1 MKRAY
6 IYILLLVW
14 TALTVPWFF
23 TEIRSEAI
31 LGFPP
36 WAFYSFVMTIGYA
49 ILIAS
54 VIQFWWPLLAGEE
67 DARDG
72 ENE

>member
-1 MKRAY
+1 
-6 IYILLLVW
+6 
-14 TALTVPWFF
+14 
-23 TEIRSEAI
+23 
-31 LGFPP
+31 
-36 WAFYSFVMTIGYA
+36 MTIGYA